1 MRTKGGASAAAAVQ
15 QWQGEQNARNELF
28 AGKDEINI
36 DTTQIPLSEQTVEQL
51 VDTAVRTHK
60 DTTAVAQRALK
71 AIQESKQ
78 IQVETM
84 RQLEAQNRTM
94 DNIGTKMDDMNE
106 ELTYAE
112 KLLSYMRR
120 CCCLWVC
127 DSCTG
132 ADPEEQRKQEWRKRV
147 ARGETQVDA
156 VPEYE
161 RGGGAAAG
169 GAGNGG
175 ANRRGVAAGGQG
187 MWGGAVSGGGD
198 GVGGVGGRRGDP
210 DIRLPAEH
218 RVAEMRLHEETRK
231 QNDMIDQ
238 IHVGLEQLLEGA
250 KVMHDE
256 LATQNRE
263 LDVLDSK
270 AAATRDRLNDVNKDS
285 QLRNLGRGKPKAKK
299 EETSMLPTQSEAAI
313 AAAKRLAGL

>member
-1 MRTKGGASAAAAVQ
+1 MWTKGGAAAAAIVQ
-15 QWQGEQNARNELF
+15 QRGEEQNARNELF
-28 AGKDEINI
+28 TGKDEINI
-36 DTTQIPLSEQTVEQL
+36 DTTQIPLHEQTVEQL

-60 DTTAVAQRALK
+60 DTTAVTQRALK

-84 RQLEAQNRTM
+84 RQLESQNRTM
-94 DNIGTKMDDMNE
+94 GNIGTKMDDMNE

-132 ADPEEQRKQEWRKRV
+132 ADPEERRKRDWEKRV
-147 ARGETQVDA
+147 DRGETQLEAGAEYDRKGASAGGA
-156 VPEYE
+156 VN
-161 RGGGAAAG
+161 GGTTRRGAAA
-169 GAGNGG
+169 
-175 ANRRGVAAGGQG
+175 RGS
-187 MWGGAVSGGGD
+187 AVSGGGD
-198 GVGGVGGRRGDP
+198 GGGSGGGTGAGRRGDP

-218 RVAEMRLHEETRK
+218 RATEMRLHEETRK

-238 IHVGLEQLLEGA
+238 IHAGLEQLLEGA

-270 AAATRDRLNDVNKDS
+270 AAATRDRLNDVNKNS
-285 QLRNLGRGKPKAKK
+285 QLCNLGRGKPKVKK
-299 EETSMLPTQSEAAI
+299 EETFALPTQSEAAI

>member
-1 MRTKGGASAAAAVQ
+1 MRTKCGASASAAVQ

-36 DTTQIPLSEQTVEQL
+36 DTTRIPLQEQTVEQL

-60 DTTAVAQRALK
+60 DTTAVTQRALK
-71 AIQESKQ
+71 AVQESKQ
-78 IQVETM
+78 IQVEAM

-94 DNIGTKMDDMNE
+94 GNIGTKMDAMNE

-156 VPEYE
+156 GPVHD
-161 RGGGAAAG
+161 RGGTAAG
-169 GAGNGG
+169 GAVNGG
-175 ANRRGVAAGGQG
+175 TNRRGATAGGQG
-187 MWGGAVSGGGD
+187 MWGSAVSGGGD
-198 GVGGVGGRRGDP
+198 GGGGGGGRRGDP

-218 RVAEMRLHEETRK
+218 RAAEMRLHEETRK

-270 AAATRDRLNDVNKDS
+270 AAATRDRLNDVNKNS

-299 EETSMLPTQSEAAI
+299 EEASVLPTQSEAAI